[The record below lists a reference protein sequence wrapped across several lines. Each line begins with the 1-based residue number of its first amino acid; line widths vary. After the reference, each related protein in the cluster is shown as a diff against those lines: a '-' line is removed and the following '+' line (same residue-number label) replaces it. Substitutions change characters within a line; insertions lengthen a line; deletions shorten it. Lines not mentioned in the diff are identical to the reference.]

1 MRLISPLIS
10 GILRV
15 LKKLLKYFNSTTI
28 LAAFAPSFPVE
39 PVISCFYL
47 NETLLPVNYQDRQLQ
62 VNLVY
67 LSNIVK

>member
-28 LAAFAPSFPVE
+28 LAAFVPSIPVE

-47 NETLLPVNYQDRQLQ
+47 NETLLPVK
-62 VNLVY
+62 
-67 LSNIVK
+67 LSRLPASVKPGSSV

>member
-47 NETLLPVNYQDRQLQ
+47 NETLLPVK
-62 VNLVY
+62 
-67 LSNIVK
+67 LSRPPASGKPGLSV

>member
-1 MRLISPLIS
+1 MRLISLLIS

-28 LAAFAPSFPVE
+28 LAAFVPSFPVE

-47 NETLLPVNYQDRQLQ
+47 NETLLPVK
-62 VNLVY
+62 
-67 LSNIVK
+67 LSRPASVKPGSSV